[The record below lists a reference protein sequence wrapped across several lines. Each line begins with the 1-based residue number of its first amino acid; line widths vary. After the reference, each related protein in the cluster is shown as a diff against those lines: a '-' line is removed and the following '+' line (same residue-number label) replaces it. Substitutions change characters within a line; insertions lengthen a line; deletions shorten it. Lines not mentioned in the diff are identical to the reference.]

1 MDLTQ
6 EQAFASL
13 RLHARASGRRSRR
26 RTVGWP
32 LVTLIIAVG
41 FIAGSSVAKRTDPG
55 MGVVA
60 GLTVGTACTV
70 IWLIS
75 RLGTG
80 RWSRQRLAI
89 LDGRFGELGDAVF
102 AVRSTASFDRFP
114 PTESSLLTDYTHP
127 WHGYQLAVLGEA
139 GIELRQLPRRGQ
151 SVGARLRYSNIELIA
166 DGTATFSDF
175 TERAILVR
183 GRENGV
189 QYELGIVPVQRES
202 LMLTPVDEVEFQRIL
217 SELVARAGAT
227 CGATPAGGA
236 R

>member
-1 MDLTQ
+1 
-6 EQAFASL
+6 
-13 RLHARASGRRSRR
+13 
-26 RTVGWP
+26 
-32 LVTLIIAVG
+32 
-41 FIAGSSVAKRTDPG
+41 
-55 MGVVA
+55 MGVLA
-60 GLTVGTACTV
+60 GITVCAAGTV
-70 IWLIS
+70 IWLIC

-89 LDGRFGELGDAVF
+89 LDGRFGESGDAVF

-127 WHGYQLAVLGEA
+127 WHSYQLAVLGDV

-166 DGTATFSDF
+166 DGTVTFSDF
-175 TERAILVR
+175 IERAVLVR

-189 QYELGIVPVQRES
+189 RYELGIVPVQRES
-202 LMLTPVDEVEFQRIL
+202 LMLTPMDEVEFQRIL
-217 SELVARAGAT
+217 SELVARAAATSGAI
-227 CGATPAGGA
+227 PAGGA